1 MNKAAAISL
10 FSLAA
15 MAAVPLAAPAETL
28 TGTGALHAQ
37 GSGIARLA
45 GSGATRIQGKGVL
58 VIHDAGADARIEV
71 TGQGRR
77 VELPNG
83 AVAYFGFD
91 GQARIS
97 GPTWRVALTGADIR
111 LAARGRGQVH
121 LDGCGHV
128 VVHDILTPWG
138 EATATLQL
146 EGDPLAEAA
155 E

>member
-15 MAAVPLAAPAETL
+15 MAAVPLTTSATL
-28 TGTGALHAQ
+28 TGTGALYAQ
-37 GSGIARLA
+37 LA
-45 GSGATRIQGKGVL
+45 GSGATRTEGKGVL

-111 LAARGRGQVH
+111 LAARSRPGASGRLRPSGGARHSDDLGRGH
-121 LDGCGHV
+121 RR
-128 VVHDILTPWG
+128 P
-138 EATATLQL
+138 EAR
-146 EGDPLAEAA
+146 G
-155 E
+155 

>member
-1 MNKAAAISL
+1 MKKLAVISL
-10 FSLAA
+10 CSLAA
-15 MAAVPLAAPAETL
+15 ATAPLTAPAETL
-28 TGTGALHAQ
+28 TGTLLAQ
-37 GSGIARLA
+37 GSGIARLT
-45 GSGATRIQGKGVL
+45 GSGATRIEGKGVL
-58 VIHDAGADARIEV
+58 VIHDAGADARVEV

-138 EATATLQL
+138 EATTALKL
-146 EGDPLAEAA
+146 EGDPLAEQAD
-155 E
+155 